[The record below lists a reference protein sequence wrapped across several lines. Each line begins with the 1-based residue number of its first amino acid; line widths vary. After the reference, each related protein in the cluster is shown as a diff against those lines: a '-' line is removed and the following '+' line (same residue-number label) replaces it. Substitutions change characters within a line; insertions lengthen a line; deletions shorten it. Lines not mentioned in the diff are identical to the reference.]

1 MVEQEKKVKKCG
13 CGNTKN
19 PDGNCDGSHK
29 KIKEIK
35 EEVNQQIP
43 EVLTKTVNVESISD
57 LDYLLLEMGNIDK
70 DQSENPDKMFALD
83 VTFNGKP
90 SNPYFTLC
98 KFIKELNEKVDDLN
112 FNLLNKN

>member
-1 MVEQEKKVKKCG
+1 MAEQEKKVKKCG

-35 EEVNQQIP
+35 EEMNQQIP
-43 EVLTKTVNVESISD
+43 EVLTKTVNVEGLKDIS
-57 LDYLLLEMGNIDK
+57 LLLSEMTRIDK
-70 DQSENPDKMFALD
+70 DQAENPDKMFALD
-83 VTFNGKP
+83 VSFECKP

-98 KFIKELNEKVDDLN
+98 MFIK
-112 FNLLNKN
+112 